1 MLDAL
6 CLLDGLEHGCA
17 AVVVKGQHD
26 VLEDAVRAADAPPK
40 HAEREIPPRRPPG
53 VDARLHEQNLPVY
66 EDMLSFARHMG
77 RHVLGAL
84 GLPDL

>member
-6 CLLDGLEHGCA
+6 RLLDGLEHGRA

-26 VLEDAVRAADAPPK
+26 VVKDAVRAADAPPK
-40 HAEREIPPRRPPG
+40 HAERNIPPRLPAV

-66 EDMLSFARHMG
+66 EDILGVARRVG
-77 RHVLGAL
+77 RHILGAL